1 MQMKSSAMYF
11 TLFLL
16 CLGMGSTAQA
26 RDVVVPAGT
35 LMNCTLDE
43 PKFSSATVNVG
54 DPFLCY
60 PRPMQQFGQT
70 VFPRGSYLV
79 GHLEAAKE
87 PGHFVGKGY
96 LRMAFDRLGLPSTD
110 VPLTAKVVS
119 VAGYNVDREGK
130 VIGHGHATRDVVE
143 WMLPPLW
150 PWKILT
156 LPARGPRP
164 TLKGEVRIT
173 LRVMDD
179 FVVPGVTAPGWHRFG
194 EMPSSYRGGQPTL
207 QPRAIAAVATLKAP
221 ATDAWAP
228 GVTLFALTDGSV
240 FPASQYWRS
249 QDQLLYVS
257 DGDPGTIALNSIDWA
272 ATAHL
277 NSPRNVRV
285 TLRNAPPDMPADA
298 RTAATS
304 ASASGGN

>member
-1 MQMKSSAMYF
+1 MKSSAMYF
-11 TLFLL
+11 TLVLL
-16 CLGMGSTAQA
+16 SLGLWSTAQA

-35 LMNCTLDE
+35 LMSCTLDE

-60 PRPMQQFGQT
+60 PRPMQSFGQS
-70 VFPRGSYLV
+70 VFPRGTYLV
-79 GHLEAAKE
+79 GHLEASKE

-96 LRMAFDRLGLPSTD
+96 LKMAFDRLGLPSTD

-164 TLKGEVRIT
+164 TLKGEVRVT

-194 EMPSSYRGGQPTL
+194 EMPSSYHEPPSTER
-207 QPRAIAAVATLKAP
+207 PRAIAAVAVTKAP
-221 ATDAWAP
+221 AGFPVNAWAP
-228 GVTLFALTDGSV
+228 GVTLFALTDGSI
-240 FPASQYWRS
+240 FPTTQYWRD

-257 DGDPGTIALNSIDWA
+257 NGDSGTVALNSIDWA

-277 NSPRNVRV
+277 NSVRNVRV
-285 TLRNAPPDMPADA
+285 TLRNAPAEKPAEVKP
-298 RTAATS
+298 TMV
-304 ASASGGN
+304 ASTGEN